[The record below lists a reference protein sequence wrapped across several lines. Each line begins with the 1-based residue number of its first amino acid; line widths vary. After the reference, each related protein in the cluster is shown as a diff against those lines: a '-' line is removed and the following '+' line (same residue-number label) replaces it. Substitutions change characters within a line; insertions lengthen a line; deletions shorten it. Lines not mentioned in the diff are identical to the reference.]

1 MGTFPLKFLFGK
13 TFAAATQPKPSV
25 GSFFQCSE
33 CHQNFLY
40 PSKCNRSLAKTFRA
54 NIWYL
59 TKREFKKRIKFP
71 LRIKCALTLKRIGM
85 QYIESITTAPSLLQR
100 GLLNWKL
107 TSKIVVSYSCIVDCA
122 LNHPMC

>member
-1 MGTFPLKFLFGK
+1 MGNFPLKFLFGK

-59 TKREFKKRIKFP
+59 TKRKDGEKNKITIKN
-71 LRIKCALTLKRIGM
+71 KM
-85 QYIESITTAPSLLQR
+85 LL
-100 GLLNWKL
+100 
-107 TSKIVVSYSCIVDCA
+107 SA
-122 LNHPMC
+122 LNGLECNVEMYK